1 MTTDRQPATNYEPPS
16 TGHRLLATGHWL
28 LTWVQGTTRRF
39 RAHDCPLLAA
49 GLAFYTILSLFPLLL
64 GLTAIFGPLLE
75 GTDLQQQL
83 IASVGNAFPGST
95 DLIIRT
101 FTEAA
106 GGQRTIGAVSLVTL
120 IWSASQIFVGIRRAL
135 DRAWGVTYTRPFVH
149 RRLLE
154 AAMLGSVVL
163 LVLASWTAVSLF
175 SVVRPLLPAALA
187 VPGSGPVAAAIA
199 ALTSFAL
206 SLGAFALLYRFVP
219 KANVTWSDIRF
230 GALLAAHPVR
240 GEQICLHLV
249 SDQLC
254 ALLADLRLARHHHR
268 LPDVVLSLRAHP
280 APRRR
285 ADRRIRPPPPA
296 VATSY

>member
-28 LTWVQGTTRRF
+28 LTWAQGTTRRF

-106 GGQRTIGAVSLVTL
+106 GGQRTIGVVSLVTL

-175 SVVRPLLPAALA
+175 SVVRPLLPAGLA

-219 KANVTWSDIRF
+219 KANVTWSDVRF
-230 GALLAAHPVR
+230 GALLAAIMFEASKYAFSWYLTSFARYSLIYGSLGTTIVF
-240 GEQICLHLV
+240 LMWAFL
-249 SDQLC
+249 S
-254 ALLADLRLARHHHR
+254 ALILLLGAELTAEYARL
-268 LPDVVLSLRAHP
+268 
-280 APRRR
+280 RRR
-285 ADRRIRPPPPA
+285 Q
-296 VATSY
+296 